1 MIEDVIIIGAG
12 PAGVATAIQLSLY
25 GIRPVVFEKDRVGG
39 LIKNAN
45 LIENYP
51 GFVNGIS
58 GRDFVKLLERQLERI
73 SANVVFDEVLE
84 VNIEN
89 TTFVVKTRRTSVYT
103 KYLVIGS
110 GTKPKSPAIKVPR
123 VAMDKVF
130 YEIYPLIEVKN
141 KKIAIVGS
149 GDAAFDYAL
158 TLEKQ
163 NQITILNRS
172 EKLKCRPLLFEKISR
187 SINVIYKPNSEITEI
202 INSENGIILNYTSN
216 YGDEKIQVDYLV
228 FAIGREPQLDFL
240 SSEIKSRISELES
253 AGSLYLVGDVKNS
266 IFRQVAISMGDGILA
281 AMKIYQKI
289 KGEYL

>member
-1 MIEDVIIIGAG
+1 MIEDAVIIGAG
-12 PAGVATAIQLSLY
+12 PAGTAAAIQLLHY
-25 GIRPVVFEKDRVGG
+25 GIHPIIFEKDKVGG

-51 GFVNGIS
+51 GFTNGIS
-58 GRDFVKLLERQLERI
+58 GRDFIKLLEGHLERI
-73 SANVVFDEVLE
+73 SANIVFDEVLE

-89 TTFVVKTRRTSVYT
+89 GISVVRTERTSLYT

-110 GTKPKSPAIKVPR
+110 GTKSKSPTIGIPYNV
-123 VAMDKVF
+123 MNKVF
-130 YEIYPLIEVKN
+130 YEIYPLIDIKN

-163 NQITILNRS
+163 NQIIILNRS
-172 EKLKCRPLLFEKISR
+172 EKIKCRPLLFEKISR

-281 AMKIYQKI
+281 AMKIYQRI
-289 KGEYL
+289 KEEYL